1 MRHIRARPK
10 PIAPGRIRRIRGSF
24 SCIEHRFINARLIDL
39 MQTEEILLYFFLT
52 TVGNVAGISFYS
64 SERMAGILKISI
76 PVIEKSRQSLI
87 EKGFIVYNK
96 GVYQVLDLPNI

>member
-1 MRHIRARPK
+1 MRQIRARPK
-10 PIAPGRIRRIRGSF
+10 PIDPGRIRQIRGSF

-52 TVGNVAGISFYS
+52 TVGNVDGISFYS
-64 SERMAGILKISI
+64 SERMAGILKITV
-76 PVIEKSRQSLI
+76 PGIEKYRQSLI
-87 EKGFIVYNK
+87 RKGFIAYRK